1 MDITLDH
8 AAPTLDYFRLDQ
20 DLPVE
25 ALALRDRVRT
35 FGAEQVLPVINKAW
49 SGRSSPPSCYRVCG
63 RSGSPAR

>member
-35 FGAEQVLPVINKAW
+35 FGAEQVLPVLP
-49 SGRSSPPSCYRVCG
+49 GRLHECAEPFVFKSVSASNL
-63 RSGSPAR
+63 